1 MLGLIVTGHGN
12 FASGLQSSLRLIAGD
27 KENMCFVDFEEKD
40 SVEDLTAKLSAAI
53 DSLSNADGILFLCDL
68 TGGSPFKTS
77 VELSIKDD
85 KPMEVIGGANLPMI
99 IELSMAKDF
108 IDSLETL
115 TNMGLSTGKDSIVK
129 FTFTAHKEE
138 AEDEDGI

>member
-1 MLGLIVTGHGN
+1 M
-12 FASGLQSSLRLIAGD
+12 ALQSSLRLIAGD

-77 VELSIKDD
+77 VELSVKDD

>member
-12 FASGLQSSLRLIAGD
+12 FATGLQSSLRLIAGE

-40 SVEDLTAKLSAAI
+40 SVEDLAGKLSVAI
-53 DSLSNADGILFLCDL
+53 DSLTDVDGILFLCDL
-68 TGGSPFKTS
+68 TGGSPFKTA
-77 VELSIKDD
+77 VELS
-85 KPMEVIGGANLPMI
+85 VNLPMV

-115 TNMGLSTGKDSIVK
+115 TNMAISTGKDSIVK
-129 FTFTAHKEE
+129 FAFTAHKEDNN
-138 AEDEDGI
+138 DEDGI

>member
-77 VELSIKDD
+77 VELSVKDD

-99 IELSMAKDF
+99 I
-108 IDSLETL
+108 
-115 TNMGLSTGKDSIVK
+115 
-129 FTFTAHKEE
+129 
-138 AEDEDGI
+138 

>member
-1 MLGLIVTGHGN
+1 
-12 FASGLQSSLRLIAGD
+12 
-27 KENMCFVDFEEKD
+27 
-40 SVEDLTAKLSAAI
+40 
-53 DSLSNADGILFLCDL
+53 
-68 TGGSPFKTS
+68 
-77 VELSIKDD
+77 
-85 KPMEVIGGANLPMI
+85 MI

-108 IDSLETL
+108 IDSWETL